1 MNPILKV
8 ILDDLVNSSLIAI
21 RGMQRID
28 AILANPARYN
38 EREWAI
44 RAKQEFRNE
53 LDNVAYIFQ
62 TTLGTE

>member
-8 ILDDLVNSSLIAI
+8 ILDDLVNVSLIAI
-21 RGMQRID
+21 RGMQRVD
-28 AILANPARYN
+28 TILANPARYN

-44 RAKQEFRNE
+44 QAKQEFRNE